1 MSKELERQ
9 GLPVVQVSALPMV
22 ALGAGA
28 NRVVTGVRVEH
39 VCGDPG
45 LSDAADLV
53 VRRRIVSTAL
63 RALETAVTE
72 PTRFDPDQSE
82 QKEAVGAA

>member
-1 MSKELERQ
+1 M
-9 GLPVVQVSALPMV
+9 VQVSALPMV

-45 LSDAADLV
+45 LSDAADLA
-53 VRRRIVSTAL
+53 VRRRIVDTAL
-63 RALETAVTE
+63 RALETPVDG

-82 QKEAVGAA
+82 RKEAVGAA

>member
-1 MSKELERQ
+1 M
-9 GLPVVQVSALPMV
+9 VQISALPMI

-28 NRVVTGVRVEH
+28 NRVTTGVRVEH

-45 LSDAADLV
+45 LSDAADLAL
-53 VRRRIVSTAL
+53 RRRIVSTAL
-63 RALETAVTE
+63 RALETTVGG

-82 QKEAVGAA
+82 RKEAVSAT

>member
-1 MSKELERQ
+1 
-9 GLPVVQVSALPMV
+9 MV

-45 LSDAADLV
+45 LSEAADLEL
-53 VRRRIVSTAL
+53 RRRIVATAL
-63 RALETAVTE
+63 RALETPVE
-72 PTRFDPDQSE
+72 GPTRFDPDRSE
-82 QKEAVGAA
+82 RKEAVGAA

>member
-1 MSKELERQ
+1 
-9 GLPVVQVSALPMV
+9 VQVSALPMV

-45 LSDAADLV
+45 LSDAADLAL
-53 VRRRIVSTAL
+53 RRRIVGTAL
-63 RALETAVTE
+63 RALETPVDG
-72 PTRFDPDQSE
+72 PTRFDPDASE
-82 QKEAVGAA
+82 QKKEAIGAA

>member
-1 MSKELERQ
+1 M
-9 GLPVVQVSALPMV
+9 PVVQVSALPMV

-45 LSDAADLV
+45 LSDAADLAL
-53 VRRRIVSTAL
+53 RRRIVETAL
-63 RALETAVTE
+63 RALETPVDG

-82 QKEAVGAA
+82 RKEAVSAT

>member
-1 MSKELERQ
+1 M
-9 GLPVVQVSALPMV
+9 VQISALPMV

-45 LSDAADLV
+45 LSDAADLAL
-53 VRRRIVSTAL
+53 RRRIVGTAL
-63 RALETAVTE
+63 RALETPVDR

-82 QKEAVGAA
+82 RKEAVGAA